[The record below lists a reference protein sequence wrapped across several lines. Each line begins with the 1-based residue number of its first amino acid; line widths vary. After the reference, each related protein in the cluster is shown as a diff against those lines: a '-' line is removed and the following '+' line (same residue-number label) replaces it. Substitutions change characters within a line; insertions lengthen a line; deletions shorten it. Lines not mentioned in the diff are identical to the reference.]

1 METTSLRR
9 VLGALAASTG
19 VIYLV
24 VGIVGGIWPGHW
36 DEASAADQILWLVF
50 GIGGGAL
57 VLLGLRQLDRTPKL
71 GAVLISVG
79 GIVGA
84 LPIFWTVVS
93 LLLALVLIMLS
104 VLYARRAS
112 GARLRADEPER

>member
-9 VLGALAASTG
+9 VLGALAAITG

-112 GARLRADEPER
+112 GARLLADEPER